1 MYCPIRFTLCVATCA
16 ALLGSGSAADISP
29 GPVQIDPSIPYPEK
43 MTFVG
48 LSQSLVLGAS
58 MGLGASVATRGAVKE
73 YVHNAASQRRNLTPL
88 PVFVREEFSDVIT
101 GFGFTPENDN
111 ASENRFRLAVRK
123 YGFGEAEILSRQVRP
138 LVTLYAEIVTPD
150 GKILWSHE
158 AAIKSD
164 DKTLPSILPEDLRNN
179 PDQQEKLLR
188 IAAHRASE
196 KVMENY
202 QEKQKKDKPR
212 TDSND

>member
-73 YVHNAASQRRNLTPL
+73 YVHNAASQRRNLTPV
-88 PVFVREEFSDVIT
+88 PVFVREEFSDVIP

-138 LVTLYAEIVTPD
+138 LMTLYAEIVTPD